1 MNAVL
6 SVRGLGKVFTVAE
19 TGTLIRAC
27 AGVDIDVMPGE
38 FIGITGR
45 SGSGKSTVLKMVYGT
60 YLAAEGEI
68 WYDSARYGR
77 ILLSRVGE
85 RTMIGLRR
93 QEIGY
98 VSQFLQAVPRT
109 SAREIVAQSAME
121 AGRGREEAAE
131 NAAAMLRHFE
141 LDERLWDCF
150 ANTFSGGEKLR
161 LNIARAMV
169 KEPRLLLMDEPT
181 ASLDERSKERVR
193 ELMAALK
200 ARGATMLG
208 VFHDL
213 EFMAGLCDRSYRMEN
228 GRLEGRRT

>member
-6 SVRGLGKVFTVAE
+6 SVRGLGKAFTVAE

-45 SGSGKSTVLKMVYGT
+45 SGSGKSTVLKMIYGT

-77 ILLSRVGE
+77 ILLNRIGE

-121 AGRGREEAAE
+121 AGRGRAEAA
-131 NAAAMLRHFE
+131 
-141 LDERLWDCF
+141 DCF

-181 ASLDERSKERVR
+181 ASLDEHSKERVR

-228 GRLEGRRT
+228 GRLEGRSA